1 MLGGLKM
8 EKCPMKKVV
17 NKIEY
22 DEKEFSEDE
31 GGFIKKHHTAICVDF
46 GDCTIHCAAYDYS
59 KGCRLIRR
67 T

>member
-1 MLGGLKM
+1 M

-22 DEKEFSEDE
+22 DKEVFCEDK
-31 GGFIKKHHTAICVDF
+31 GGFIKKHYIDTCVDF
-46 GDCTIHCAAYDYS
+46 GDCTSSCAAYDFS

-67 T
+67 S